1 MKRTL
6 AWTLVLSLALGAL
19 SGCAPG
25 SAAPEPL
32 SAQPIALTQEELQAH
47 DLEAPA
53 VQSALTGF
61 GLELLQKTRGAEESS
76 VLLSPLSVALAL
88 GMAANGS
95 DGETRAQF
103 EQVLGG
109 GAGLDA
115 VNAAY
120 SALLQVY
127 QNGLG
132 GSTECSIANSVWAD
146 PEGQIFE
153 EFIGKCQGIFD
164 AQVFQQE
171 LSDPAVVPA
180 LNGWVSEHTEGMI
193 PKIIGQPF
201 EENAAALLV
210 NALYLKNTWE
220 TEFDPN
226 ATYLRGF
233 WHQEGEKEAMDFLN
247 ASYTSFPYL
256 QAENAQGA
264 VLPYDDGRLAFFAL
278 MPEEGAE
285 FEVWLDSLDGD
296 ALASLLECR
305 TDTEFRTLALPKFEA
320 EWSGRLQDVL
330 SAVGLDLAFDDTGLA
345 DFSLLGDNPYGYFLS
360 QVIHAAK
367 IEINEEGTE
376 AAAAT
381 VVEATA
387 GSAAPQEEGVT
398 LIFDR
403 PFLYG
408 IVDLHTGVPLF
419 LGTFE

>member
-1 MKRTL
+1 MRRAL
-6 AWTLVLSLALGAL
+6 AIVLSLALCLGGL
-19 SGCAPG
+19 SGCGPG
-25 SAAPEPL
+25 QVRAQPL
-32 SAQPIALTQEELQAH
+32 SAQPVVLTQEDLAAH
-47 DLEAPA
+47 AQETPA
-53 VQSALTGF
+53 VQSALAGF
-61 GLELLQKTRGAEESS
+61 GLELLQKTRGAEKSP

-95 DGETRAQF
+95 GGETRAQF
-103 EQVLGG
+103 EQVLGS

-120 SALLQVY
+120 AALLRSY
-127 QNGLG
+127 GELG

-146 PEGQIFE
+146 LEGQIFE
-153 EFIGKCQGIFD
+153 EFIGKCQGVFD

-171 LSDPAVVPA
+171 LSAPAVVPA

-220 TEFDPN
+220 TEFSPN

-285 FEVWLDSLDGD
+285 FEVWLNSLDGD
-296 ALASLLECR
+296 ALASLLEGR
-305 TDTEFRTLALPKFEA
+305 RDTEFRTLALPKFEA
-320 EWSGRLQDVL
+320 EWSGQLQDVL
-330 SAVGLDLAFDDTGLA
+330 SAMGLDRAFTAGTA
-345 DFSLLGDNPYGYFLS
+345 DFSLLGDHPYGYFLS
-360 QVIHAAK
+360 QAIHAAK
-367 IEINEEGTE
+367 IEVNEEGTQ

-381 VVEATA
+381 VMEV
-387 GSAAPQEEGVT
+387 GSGASAPPETGLT

-408 IVDLHTGVPLF
+408 IVDLETGVPLF

>member
-1 MKRTL
+1 M
-6 AWTLVLSLALGAL
+6 V
-19 SGCAPG
+19 
-25 SAAPEPL
+25 
-32 SAQPIALTQEELQAH
+32 LTQEDLAAH
-47 DLEAPA
+47 AQETPA
-53 VQSALTGF
+53 VQSALAGF
-61 GLELLQKTRGAEESS
+61 GLELLQKTRGAEKSP

-95 DGETRAQF
+95 GGETRAQF

-193 PKIIGQPF
+193 PKIINQPF

-296 ALASLLECR
+296 ALASLLEGR
-305 TDTEFRTLALPKFEA
+305 RDTEFRTLALPKFEA

-330 SAVGLDLAFDDTGLA
+330 SAMGLDRAFTAGTA
-345 DFSLLGDNPYGYFLS
+345 DFSLLGDHPYGYFLS
-360 QVIHAAK
+360 QAIHAAK
-367 IEINEEGTE
+367 IEVNEEGTQ

-381 VVEATA
+381 VMEV
-387 GSAAPQEEGVT
+387 GSGASAPPETGLT

-408 IVDLHTGVPLF
+408 IVDLETGVPLF